1 MGVSTL
7 KPEGVQPETG
17 GSGGKT
23 QYEDL
28 GEGAVAG
35 NLTADPELRYTPAG
49 NAIAALRVAETPRVK
64 DPETQAWV
72 DGETTFWDVIAHR
85 GQAERAA
92 EWLRKGDR
100 IVAVGVWQRQTW
112 QDKDGAERSAVK
124 LSARDVGASLLFT
137 EVKVNRQRKG
147 SRS

>member
-1 MGVSTL
+1 MGQSTL
-7 KPEGVQPETG
+7 KPEGVQPDKATA
-17 GSGGKT
+17 GGKT
-23 QYEDL
+23 AYEDL

-35 NLTADPELRYTPAG
+35 NLTADPELRYTPSG

-64 DPETQAWV
+64 DPDTQQWV

-85 GQAERAA
+85 GQAERCA
-92 EWLRKGDR
+92 EYLRKGDR

-112 QDKDGAERSAVK
+112 QDKDGQDREAVK

-137 EVKVNRQRKG
+137 EVRVNRARKG
-147 SRS
+147 QRS

>member
-17 GSGGKT
+17 GAGGKT

-49 NAIAALRVAETPRVK
+49 NAIAALRVAETPRIK

-100 IVAVGVWQRQTW
+100 IVAVGLWQRQTW
-112 QDKDGAERSAVK
+112 QDKDGVERSAVK

-137 EVKVNRQRKG
+137 EVKVNRQQKG
-147 SRS
+147 KRS

>member
-1 MGVSTL
+1 MGQSTL
-7 KPEGVQPETG
+7 KPEGVQPDKATA
-17 GSGGKT
+17 GGKT
-23 QYEDL
+23 AYEDL

-35 NLTADPELRYTPAG
+35 NLTADPELRYTPSG
-49 NAIAALRVAETPRVK
+49 NAIAALRVAETPRIK

-85 GQAERAA
+85 GQAERCA
-92 EWLRKGDR
+92 EYLRKGDR

-112 QDKDGAERSAVK
+112 QDKDGAEREAVK

-137 EVKVNRQRKG
+137 EVRVNRAKRRQQP
-147 SRS
+147 

>member
-17 GSGGKT
+17 GASGKT

-28 GEGAVAG
+28 GEGAVSG

-49 NAIAALRVAETPRVK
+49 HAIAQLRVAETPRVK
-64 DPETQAWV
+64 LPDSNEWT

-100 IVAVGVWQRQTW
+100 IVAVGHWQRQTW
-112 QDKDGAERSAVK
+112 RDKEGVERSAVK
-124 LSARDVGASLLFT
+124 LSAHDVGASLLFT

-147 SRS
+147 SKS